1 MRKILATIL
10 AAGMCLSLAACG
22 KEPEKGVG
30 NNVGNSVSASIM
42 TDQNAGPEPSQQHGL
57 EGEYKSNDTEEHFK
71 IYNLT
76 DTGFFVEFYHF
87 EEGLLEKF
95 DYEMEFDNADKTVA
109 SEKGSIDDNGGW
121 EYAFYIGDG
130 AITVAW
136 QQNSQIYTRVTV

>member
-10 AAGMCLSLAACG
+10 AAGMVLSLASCG
-22 KEPEKGVG
+22 KEPEQSGE
-30 NNVGNSVSASIM
+30 NNVSGSIL
-42 TDQNAGPEPSQQHGL
+42 TEQSGESQPSQQQSL

-76 DTGFFVEFYHF
+76 DTGFLVEFYHF

-121 EYAFYIGDG
+121 EYAFAADGDN
-130 AITVAW
+130 IRVTW
-136 QQNSQIYTRVTV
+136 QNNSQIYKKA

>member
-10 AAGMCLSLAACG
+10 AAGMVLSLASCG
-22 KEPEKGVG
+22 KEPEQSGE
-30 NNVGNSVSASIM
+30 NNVSGSIL
-42 TDQNAGPEPSQQHGL
+42 TEQSGESQPSQQQSL

-76 DTGFFVEFYHF
+76 DTGFLVEFYHF

-121 EYAFYIGDG
+121 EYTFYMGDG
-130 AITVAW
+130 AITVTW
-136 QQNSQIYTRVTV
+136 QQSSQVYTRVTV

>member
-10 AAGMCLSLAACG
+10 AAGMVLSLASCG
-22 KEPEKGVG
+22 KEPEQSGKI
-30 NNVGNSVSASIM
+30 NASGSIL
-42 TDQNAGPEPSQQHGL
+42 TEQSGESRPSQQQSL

-76 DTGFFVEFYHF
+76 DTGFLVEFYHF

-121 EYAFYIGDG
+121 EYTFYMGDG
-130 AITVAW
+130 AITVTW
-136 QQNSQIYTRVTV
+136 QQSSQVYTRVTV

>member
-10 AAGMCLSLAACG
+10 AAGMVLSLASCG
-22 KEPEKGVG
+22 KESEQSGEI
-30 NNVGNSVSASIM
+30 NASGSIL
-42 TDQNAGPEPSQQHGL
+42 TEQSGEPQPSQQQSL

-76 DTGFFVEFYHF
+76 DTGFLVEFYHF

-121 EYAFYIGDG
+121 EYTFYMGNG
-130 AITVAW
+130 AITVTW
-136 QQNSQIYTRVTV
+136 QQSSQVYTRVTV

>member
-10 AAGMCLSLAACG
+10 AAGMVLSLASCG
-22 KEPEKGVG
+22 KEPEQSVQ
-30 NNVGNSVSASIM
+30 NDVSVSGSIL
-42 TDQNAGPEPSQQHGL
+42 TEQSVESQPSQQQSL

-76 DTGFFVEFYHF
+76 DTGFLVEFYHF

-121 EYAFYIGDG
+121 EYTFYMGDG
-130 AITVAW
+130 AITVTW

>member
-1 MRKILATIL
+1 MKRLLATLL
-10 AAGMCLSLAACG
+10 AAGMVLSLAACG
-22 KEPEKGVG
+22 KEPDQDVQNDVSGSGGILTEQ
-30 NNVGNSVSASIM
+30 SVEP
-42 TDQNAGPEPSQQHGL
+42 QPSQQLGP

-76 DTGFFVEFYHF
+76 DTGFMVEFYHF

-121 EYAFYIGDG
+121 EYTFYMGDG
-130 AITVAW
+130 AITVTW
-136 QQNSQIYTRVTV
+136 QQSSQVYTRVTV

>member
-10 AAGMCLSLAACG
+10 AAGMVLSLASCG
-22 KEPEKGVG
+22 QEPEQSGEI
-30 NNVGNSVSASIM
+30 NASGSIL
-42 TDQNAGPEPSQQHGL
+42 TEQSGESQPSQQQSL

-76 DTGFFVEFYHF
+76 DTGFLVEFYHF

-121 EYAFYIGDG
+121 EYTFYMGDG
-130 AITVAW
+130 AITVTW
-136 QQNSQIYTRVTV
+136 QQSSQVYTRVTV

>member
-10 AAGMCLSLAACG
+10 AAGMVLSLASCG
-22 KEPEKGVG
+22 KEPEQSGEI
-30 NNVGNSVSASIM
+30 NASGSIL
-42 TDQNAGPEPSQQHGL
+42 TEQSSEPRPSQQQSL

-76 DTGFFVEFYHF
+76 DTGFLVEFYHF

-121 EYAFYIGDG
+121 EYTFYMGDG
-130 AITVAW
+130 AITVTW
-136 QQNSQIYTRVTV
+136 QQSSQVYTRVNV

>member
-10 AAGMCLSLAACG
+10 AAGMVLSLASCG
-22 KEPEKGVG
+22 KEPEQSGE
-30 NNVGNSVSASIM
+30 NNVSGSIL
-42 TDQNAGPEPSQQHGL
+42 TEQSGESRPSQQQSL

-76 DTGFFVEFYHF
+76 DTGFLVEFYHF

-121 EYAFYIGDG
+121 EYTFYMGDG
-130 AITVAW
+130 AITVTW
-136 QQNSQIYTRVTV
+136 QQSSQVYTRVTV

>member
-10 AAGMCLSLAACG
+10 AAGMVLSLASCG
-22 KEPEKGVG
+22 KEPEQSGE
-30 NNVGNSVSASIM
+30 NNVSGSIL
-42 TDQNAGPEPSQQHGL
+42 TEQSGESQPSQQQSL

-76 DTGFFVEFYHF
+76 DTGFLVEFYHF

-95 DYEMEFDNADKTVA
+95 DYEMEFDNAEKTVA

-121 EYAFYIGDG
+121 EYTFYMGDG
-130 AITVAW
+130 AITVTW
-136 QQNSQIYTRVTV
+136 QQSSQVYTRVTV

>member
-10 AAGMCLSLAACG
+10 AAGMVLSLASCG
-22 KEPEKGVG
+22 KEPEQSGG
-30 NNVGNSVSASIM
+30 INASGSIL
-42 TDQNAGPEPSQQHGL
+42 TEQSGESQPSQQQSL

-76 DTGFFVEFYHF
+76 DTGFLVEFYHF

-121 EYAFYIGDG
+121 EYTFYMGDG
-130 AITVAW
+130 AITVTW
-136 QQNSQIYTRVTV
+136 QQSSQVYTRVTV

>member
-10 AAGMCLSLAACG
+10 AAGMVLSLASCG
-22 KEPEKGVG
+22 KEPEQSGE
-30 NNVGNSVSASIM
+30 NIVSGSIL
-42 TDQNAGPEPSQQHGL
+42 TEQSGESQPSQQQSL

-76 DTGFFVEFYHF
+76 DTGFLVEFYHF

-121 EYAFYIGDG
+121 EYTFYMGDG
-130 AITVAW
+130 AITVTW
-136 QQNSQIYTRVTV
+136 QQSSQVYTRVTV

>member
-10 AAGMCLSLAACG
+10 AAGMVLSLASCG
-22 KEPEKGVG
+22 KEPEQSGE
-30 NNVGNSVSASIM
+30 NNVSGSIL
-42 TDQNAGPEPSQQHGL
+42 TEQSGESQPSQQQSL

-76 DTGFFVEFYHF
+76 DTGFMVEFYHF

-109 SEKGSIDDNGGW
+109 SEKGSVDDNGGW
-121 EYAFYIGDG
+121 EYTFYMGDG
-130 AITVAW
+130 AITVTW
-136 QQNSQIYTRVTV
+136 QQSSQVYTRVTT

>member
-10 AAGMCLSLAACG
+10 AAGMVLSLASCG
-22 KEPEKGVG
+22 KEPEQSGE
-30 NNVGNSVSASIM
+30 NNVSGSIL
-42 TDQNAGPEPSQQHGL
+42 TEQSGESQPSQQQSL

-76 DTGFFVEFYHF
+76 DTGFMVEFYHF

-109 SEKGSIDDNGGW
+109 SEKGSVDDNGGW
-121 EYAFYIGDG
+121 EYTFYLGGDT
-130 AITVAW
+130 ITVTW
-136 QQNSQIYTRVTV
+136 QQSSQVYTRVIM

>member
-1 MRKILATIL
+1 MKRLLATLL
-10 AAGMCLSLAACG
+10 AAGMALSLAACG
-22 KEPEKGVG
+22 KEPDQGVQNDVSG
-30 NNVGNSVSASIM
+30 SGGILTEQSVEP
-42 TDQNAGPEPSQQHGL
+42 QPSQQLGP

-76 DTGFFVEFYHF
+76 DTGFMVEFYHF

-121 EYAFYIGDG
+121 EYTFYLGGDT
-130 AITVAW
+130 ITVTW
-136 QQNSQIYTRVTV
+136 QQSTQVYTRVIM

>member
-10 AAGMCLSLAACG
+10 AAGMVLSLASCG
-22 KEPEKGVG
+22 KEPEQSVQ
-30 NNVGNSVSASIM
+30 NDVSVSGSIL
-42 TDQNAGPEPSQQHGL
+42 TEQSGESQPSQQQSL

-76 DTGFFVEFYHF
+76 DTGFLVEFYHF

-121 EYAFYIGDG
+121 EYTFYMGDG
-130 AITVAW
+130 AITVTW

>member
-10 AAGMCLSLAACG
+10 AAGMVLSLASCG
-22 KEPEKGVG
+22 KEPEKGVE
-30 NNVGNSVSASIM
+30 NNVGNSVSIM
-42 TDQNAGPEPSQQHGL
+42 TDRNAGPEPSQQQSL

-76 DTGFFVEFYHF
+76 DTGFLVEFYHF

-121 EYAFYIGDG
+121 EYTFYMGDG
-130 AITVAW
+130 AITVTW
-136 QQNSQIYTRVTV
+136 QQSAQEYTRVTV

>member
-10 AAGMCLSLAACG
+10 AAGMVLSLASCG
-22 KEPEKGVG
+22 KEPEQSGE
-30 NNVGNSVSASIM
+30 NNVSGSIL
-42 TDQNAGPEPSQQHGL
+42 TEQSGESQPSQQQSL

-76 DTGFFVEFYHF
+76 DTGFLVEFYHF

-109 SEKGSIDDNGGW
+109 SEKGSVDDNGGW
-121 EYAFYIGDG
+121 EYTFYMGDD
-130 AITVAW
+130 AITVTW
-136 QQNSQIYTRVTV
+136 QQSSQVYTRVTT